1 MLVPKYSN
9 RYLVGTAEL
18 DTGRVLLEAFVSAA
32 FLGSDFL
39 PFLLIIFLGLAVILL
54 LN

>member
-9 RYLVGTAEL
+9 RYLVGAAEL
-18 DTGRVLLEAFVSAA
+18 DMGRVLLEAFVSAA
-32 FLGSDFL
+32 FLGSNFL
-39 PFLLIIFLGLAVILL
+39 PFLPFVSLGLAVILL

>member
-9 RYLVGTAEL
+9 RYLVGAAEL
-18 DTGRVLLEAFVSAA
+18 DMGRVLLEVLVSAA
-32 FLGSDFL
+32 FLGFNVLPFL
-39 PFLLIIFLGLAVILL
+39 PFVSLGLAVILL

>member
-1 MLVPKYSN
+1 MSHRWQPNLVLGVFS
-9 RYLVGTAEL
+9 
-18 DTGRVLLEAFVSAA
+18 GRVLLEAFVSAA

-39 PFLLIIFLGLAVILL
+39 PFLLIVFLGLAVILL